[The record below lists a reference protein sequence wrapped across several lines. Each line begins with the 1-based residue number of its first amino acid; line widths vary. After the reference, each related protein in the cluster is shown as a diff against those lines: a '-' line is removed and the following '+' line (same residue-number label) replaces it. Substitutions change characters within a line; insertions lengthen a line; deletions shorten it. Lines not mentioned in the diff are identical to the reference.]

1 MTDDSVKYELLVE
14 KALRGV
20 VREVLEVAGR
30 LGLHD
35 KQHFYVT
42 FRTSHPKLKMPQ
54 WLLANHPDEMSIVLQ
69 HQFWDL
75 SVNEDGFE
83 VTLSFGGKPE
93 RLCIPFAAIT
103 AFSDPAAKFGLQFR
117 LQGEAAQAGAPDHGT
132 AQAVA
137 AADDVQADDAQTD
150 GGPADGT
157 EADQSDNVVALDAFR
172 KK

>member
-1 MTDDSVKYELLVE
+1 MTDDSVKYEQLVE

-20 VREVLEVAGR
+20 VRDVLEVASR

-42 FRTSHPKLKMPQ
+42 FRTSHPKLRMPQ
-54 WLLANHPDEMSIVLQ
+54 WLLANHPDEMSIVIQ

-75 SVNEDGFE
+75 SANEEGFE

-93 RLCIPFAAIT
+93 NLYIPYSAIT

-117 LQGEAAQAGAPDHGT
+117 LHTETSTGAEDGSIFGHSPESSGAEDDDDV
-132 AQAVA
+132 AVDA
-137 AADDVQADDAQTD
+137 DAADD
-150 GGPADGT
+150 
-157 EADQSDNVVALDAFR
+157 DQGQSGKVVALDAFR

>member
-1 MTDDSVKYELLVE
+1 MTEESVKYELLVE

-20 VREVLEVAGR
+20 VREVLESASR

-75 SVNEDGFE
+75 GVTDDGFE

-117 LQGEAAQAGAPDHGT
+117 LHGDSLAPDAEG
-132 AQAVA
+132 VA
-137 AADDVQADDAQTD
+137 AALDHLHADDMDEA
-150 GGPADGT
+150 ADLDD
-157 EADQSDNVVALDAFR
+157 ADDDAPQSGKVVALDAFR

>member
-1 MTDDSVKYELLVE
+1 MTDESVKYELLVE

-20 VREVLEVAGR
+20 VRDVLEAAGR

-42 FRTSHPKLKMPQ
+42 FRTAHPKLKMPQ

-117 LQGEAAQAGAPDHGT
+117 LHGEALEHDETPEAPHLD
-132 AQAVA
+132 QPEPEAVEEPA
-137 AADDVQADDAQTD
+137 ETDDGD
-150 GGPADGT
+150 
-157 EADQSDNVVALDAFR
+157 ADQSGKVVALDAFR